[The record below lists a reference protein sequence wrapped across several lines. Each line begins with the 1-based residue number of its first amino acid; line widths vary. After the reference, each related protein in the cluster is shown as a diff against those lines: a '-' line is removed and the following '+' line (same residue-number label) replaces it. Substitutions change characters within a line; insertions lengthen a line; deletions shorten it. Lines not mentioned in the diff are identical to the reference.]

1 MLKKTIS
8 AALALSLV
16 LGGGAL
22 LPEGVFGADSAIVA
36 QAETYGDYEYEVND
50 DGFVEITKYNGN
62 AATVDIPS
70 TINGKTVKII
80 GWNAFE
86 GCSRVKTINFPG
98 TVEEIGG
105 GFDGCISLEKVT
117 MKNSV
122 KKAWI
127 FFRLRKP

>member
-36 QAETYGDYEYEVND
+36 QAETYGDYEYSVTD

-70 TINGKTVKII
+70 TINGKTVKYIT
-80 GWNAFE
+80 GM
-86 GCSRVKTINFPG
+86 G
-98 TVEEIGG
+98 
-105 GFDGCISLEKVT
+105 
-117 MKNSV
+117 
-122 KKAWI
+122 
-127 FFRLRKP
+127 